1 MSVQRSES
9 IQRIE
14 SQDIWDVLII
24 GGGATGLGAGVDAAA
39 RGYSTLVLEAADF
52 CQATS
57 SRSTKLVHGGVRYL
71 QQMNF
76 SLVYDALHERGHMR
90 RNAPHLV
97 DDQSF
102 IVPTYSWW
110 ETFYY
115 GIGLVMY
122 DLLSGP
128 FSFGRSYPMVRS
140 RAYRHVPGLNPVGV
154 KAGVRYHDGQF
165 DDSRYAMTLARTM
178 HDLGGAPVNHMQV
191 RSLIKEH
198 GTVLG
203 VVAVDTLTG
212 KEYTIHARSVINATG
227 IFTDSIRQMDDPSAQ
242 PILQPSQGIHIMLD
256 RSFCPGEA
264 GILIPKTDDGRVVFI
279 LPWHDK
285 LIVGTTDTEVEGPE
299 MEPKATNEEVDF
311 LLEHVGR
318 FLARKPQRKDVRSVF
333 NGIRPLIKAKGA
345 EGTSALSRD
354 HYLTVSP
361 SGMVT
366 IAGGKWTTYRK
377 MAEDV
382 VNVSAESAGL
392 PKVAS
397 RTANMP
403 LHGWTRDFDK
413 DDPLRVYG
421 SDVYELYDLM
431 EQDEL
436 LAELIHPR
444 LPYRKAEV
452 VWAVQ
457 KEMAQTLYGV
467 LALRTRALLLDA
479 AATVE
484 AAPEVARIMAAE
496 LGLSGDAAKNW
507 IDTQLTD
514 FTEVASQYIA
524 DNCCEL

>member
-1 MSVQRSES
+1 MQRSES
-9 IQRIE
+9 VNRIE
-14 SQDIWDVLII
+14 SQDVWDILII
-24 GGGATGLGAGVDAAA
+24 GGGATGLGIGVDAAS
-39 RGYSTLVLEAADF
+39 RGYSTVLLEAADF

-57 SRSTKLVHGGVRYL
+57 SRSTKLAHGGVRYL
-71 QQMNF
+71 EQMNF
-76 SLVYDALHERGHMR
+76 SLVYDALHERGRMR

-128 FSFGRSYPMVRS
+128 FSFGRSYPMVRNN
-140 RAYRHVPGLNPVGV
+140 AFQHVPGLNPVGV

-165 DDSRYAMTLARTM
+165 DDSRYAMTLALTM
-178 HDLGGAPVNHMQV
+178 HDLGGSPVNHMQV
-191 RSLIKEH
+191 LSLVKED
-198 GTVLG
+198 GKVCG
-203 VVAVDTLTG
+203 VVALDKLTG
-212 KEYTIHARSVINATG
+212 KEYTIRARSVVNATG
-227 IFTDSIRQMDDPSAQ
+227 IFTDSIRQMDNPAAKT
-242 PILQPSQGIHIMLD
+242 ILQPSQGIHLMLD

-285 LIVGTTDTEVEGPE
+285 LIVGTTDTEVSGPE

-333 NGIRPLIKAKGA
+333 NGIRPLIKADDA
-345 EGTSALSRD
+345 DGTAALSRD
-354 HYLTVSP
+354 HYLTVSD
-361 SGMVT
+361 SELVT

-382 VNVSAESAGL
+382 VDVCADKAHL
-392 PKVAS
+392 PKVAC
-397 RTANMP
+397 RTSNMP

-421 SDVYELYDLM
+421 SDVEYLYEMM
-431 EQDEL
+431 EKDETLVEL
-436 LAELIHPR
+436 LHPR
-444 LPYRKAEV
+444 LPYRKVEV
-452 VWAVQ
+452 VWAVRS
-457 KEMAQTLYGV
+457 EMAQSLYGV

-479 AATVE
+479 AAAIE
-484 AAPEVARIMAAE
+484 AAPEVARLMAAE
-496 LGLSGDAAKNW
+496 LGLTGDAAQKW
-507 IDTQLTD
+507 IDTQLAE
-514 FTEVASQYIA
+514 FNEVASQYSA
-524 DNCCEL
+524 GNCCEI